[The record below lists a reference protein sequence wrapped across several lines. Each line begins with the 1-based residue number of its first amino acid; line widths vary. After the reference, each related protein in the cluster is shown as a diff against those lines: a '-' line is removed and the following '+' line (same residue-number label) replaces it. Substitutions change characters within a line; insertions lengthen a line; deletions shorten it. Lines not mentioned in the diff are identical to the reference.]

1 MKEKGSRLA
10 AVAAQKPTREGKILE
25 MAFEFIDLE
34 KQGPVGWFRFNRPPR
49 NAVPAEMLN
58 ELKPA
63 LDALIADDDV
73 RVIAIASAVDGYFS
87 TGADITTF
95 RDASGQQMADWIETS
110 HRLARTLR
118 SSPKPILSAIAGVA
132 VGGGL
137 EMTFHTD
144 LRFAASDV
152 RLGQPEVN
160 IGFIPPVGGTQGLVR
175 LVGRAQ
181 AFKILYGGELLDAE
195 TAFRIGLVDA
205 VVAPK
210 DLVPEVQAYGEMLAA
225 KPANALASIR
235 RCLIDGGE
243 RSFDEGLD
251 VEAREALALAHH
263 ENFREGV
270 SAFLEK
276 RKPEWA

>member
-1 MKEKGSRLA
+1 
-10 AVAAQKPTREGKILE
+10 
-25 MAFEFIDLE
+25 MAFEFIDLD

-58 ELKPA
+58 ELAPA
-63 LDALIADDDV
+63 IEALIADQEV

-87 TGADITTF
+87 TGADISTF
-95 RDASGQQMADWIETS
+95 RAASDRQMADWIETS
-110 HRLARTLR
+110 HRLARTIR
-118 SSPKPILSAIAGVA
+118 TSPKPILSAIAGIA

-144 LRFAASDV
+144 IRFAASDV

-175 LVGRAQ
+175 LVGRAE
-181 AFKILYGGELLDAE
+181 AFKILYGGDLLDAE
-195 TAFRIGLVDA
+195 TALRIGLVDA
-205 VVAPK
+205 VIEPEA
-210 DLVPEVQAYGEMLAA
+210 LVPEVQAYGEMLAA

-243 RSFDEGLD
+243 RSFDEGLE
-251 VEAREALALAHH
+251 VEAREATALAHH
-263 ENFREGV
+263 PNFREGV
-270 SAFLEK
+270 TAFLEK
-276 RKPEWA
+276 RKPRWT

>member
-1 MKEKGSRLA
+1 M
-10 AVAAQKPTREGKILE
+10 T
-25 MAFEFIDLE
+25 FEFIDLD
-34 KQGPVGWFRFNRPPR
+34 KQGAVGWFRFNRPPR

-58 ELKPA
+58 ELRPA
-63 LDALIADDDV
+63 LEALIADGDI
-73 RVIAIASAVDGYFS
+73 RVIVIASAVDGYFS

-95 RDASGQQMADWIETS
+95 ETATDRQMDDWIETS

-118 SSPKPILSAIAGVA
+118 ASPKPILSAIAGVA

-144 LRFAASDV
+144 LRFAASDA

-181 AFKILYGGELLDAE
+181 AFKILYGGDLLDAE
-195 TAFRIGLVDA
+195 TALRIGLVDA
-205 VVAPK
+205 VFKPE
-210 DLVPEVQAYGEMLAA
+210 DLEPEVQAYGEMLAA

-243 RSFDEGLD
+243 RSFDDGLG
-251 VEAREALALAHH
+251 VEAREAVALAHH
-263 ENFREGV
+263 ANFREGV
-270 SAFLEK
+270 SAFLGK
-276 RKPEWA
+276 RKPKWT